1 MSKLSK
7 RRPKAGPLTSTQVDG
22 DEVSND
28 NEEYLSREERVF
40 KRQLEM
46 AIERSKISSAQDQVE
61 ATSGSEESEQSQS
74 QEDKQTEP
82 STSSRES
89 MVDRKRRAEEVI
101 ESPGPAAKASK
112 KARLRKLVID
122 SDEENSDDDFNVA
135 NNDSDEE
142 FTATSSAK
150 PKKSAKKVAHVKKNE
165 KADTKANDKKT
176 KEITVGGNAAGAS
189 ERLKVNHSN
198 VKAIPDSTIEIED
211 DAVAKTLAHKEN
223 DMPKRKA
230 RKLIIEDDEDDEFN
244 DAEFK
249 KMVRNDERPSRK
261 ASKVAEKKEVIKT
274 TPKSTPREKPTL
286 VDSSPTLG
294 GPKPKVTVNMPKW
307 TPPARVSKDSP
318 LSNLNR
324 SNLSPGF
331 RVGLSRNVKVK
342 PLHPNV
348 KMTPN

>member
-7 RRPKAGPLTSTQVDG
+7 RRPKTGPLTSTQVDG

-61 ATSGSEESEQSQS
+61 ATSGSEVSEQSQS

-122 SDEENSDDDFNVA
+122 SDEDNSDDDFNVA
-135 NNDSDEE
+135 NDDSDEE

-165 KADTKANDKKT
+165 KADTKANEKKT
-176 KEITVGGNAAGAS
+176 KEITVGGNAGAS

-223 DMPKRKA
+223 DTPKRKA

-307 TPPARVSKDSP
+307 TPPARASKDSP